1 MGALLAVPMAAC
13 SGALAIPGMIM
24 STCCCCLTGLTCAC
38 TCVNCLTCC
47 CTGAMGRKTG
57 VSPRMAKLFYLVLL
71 VLCMILATLLRFNS
85 YAWDLGVLSLSCSS
99 SVQVGNEYVT
109 AINETVYCKGDAAV
123 YRISF
128 ILVLFFSAMLLLSL
142 ISERAHRGFWGVKLL
157 LLAGGIAGSF
167 FLPETQFNSMDYAWF
182 ARIAS
187 FGFLVVQILIL
198 IDFAYQWN
206 ESWVNRAYEGNLP
219 EPTNKKW
226 LVFVLLGALIMYL
239 VCALG
244 GFIVLYLFYSSCEVG
259 MGMVT
264 WTVVAV
270 VIMTGISL
278 FREQLVGVPGA
289 ILPAGVVSAYV
300 VFLCWSA
307 LESNSDES
315 CRPLGEQSGVWSIVL
330 GCLWAIVTLLWATY
344 TVTGNAAHLVK
355 AEPLDPPPET
365 AETKDVESGG
375 KGGAPVQQNTGGP
388 ITSPTSNMRV
398 ADEED
403 EKKEEQMRSGEAVW
417 PFHLIMLCAS
427 AYLAML
433 LTDWGA
439 VSSGGSAVLTGDASM
454 WAKFA
459 AQLSTILLFTWTL
472 IAPGVLRGRDFS

>member
-1 MGALLAVPMAAC
+1 MAAC
-13 SGALAIPGMIM
+13 TGALAIPGMIM

-57 VSPRMAKLFYLVLL
+57 VSPRMAKLFYVVLL

-109 AINETVYCKGDAAV
+109 AINQTVYCKGDAAV

-128 ILVLFFSAMLLLSL
+128 ILVLFFSAMLLLSPV
-142 ISERAHRGFWGVKLL
+142 SERAHRGFWGVKLL
-157 LLAGGIAGSF
+157 LLAGGIIGSF
-167 FLPETQFNSMDYAWF
+167 FLPNSQFNNADYAWF
-182 ARIAS
+182 ARVAS
-187 FGFLVVQILIL
+187 FGFLVLQILIL

-206 ESWVNRAYEGNLP
+206 ESWVDRAYEGDSP
-219 EPTNKKW
+219 EPTDKKW
-226 LVFVLLGALIMYL
+226 LVFVLVGALLLYL
-239 VCALG
+239 LCCLG

-259 MGMVT
+259 MAMVT

-270 VIMTGISL
+270 VIMTAISL

-289 ILPAGVVSAYV
+289 ILPAAVVSAYA

-307 LESNSDES
+307 LESNSDPT
-315 CRPLGEQSGVWSIVL
+315 CRPLGEQSAVWSIVL

-365 AETKDVESGG
+365 AETKDLESRGG
-375 KGGAPVQQNTGGP
+375 GGGGGAPVQQNTGGP
-388 ITSPTSNMRV
+388 ITSPTSNVRV
-398 ADEED
+398 ADDD
-403 EKKEEQMRSGEAVW
+403 EAGNGGKEEQVRSGEAVW
-417 PFHLIMLCAS
+417 PFHLVMLCAS

-439 VSSGGSAVLTGDASM
+439 VNVTGNAVLQGDASM
-454 WAKFA
+454 WAKFS
-459 AQLSTILLFTWTL
+459 AQLATIVLFTWTL
-472 IAPGVLRGRDFS
+472 VAPGVLRGRDFS